1 MNPEALWRATLHD
14 LNNAFGGLRGILD
27 LNPDPMRPLRER
39 DRQRLEAVVAEG
51 LHLVALARGMV
62 LGRVDGDQP
71 LEAKAFQEALEARLA
86 PMISLHRCP
95 VTLAIKGGPW
105 PHPGLVT
112 FCASVSRQ
120 LLPMVAPGPL
130 FLDLEG
136 REDVLVLT
144 WSPVEAIPESLLPG
158 EDRHRDLPAHHAL
171 AYLEARSGALELA
184 QGGLRVTLPRR

>member
-1 MNPEALWRATLHD
+1 MNPEALWRAALHD

-27 LNPDPMRPLRER
+27 LNPDPTKPFRER

-51 LHLVALARGMV
+51 LHLVALARTLV
-62 LGRVDGDQP
+62 LEREDADEGLAAEP
-71 LEAKAFQEALEARLA
+71 FQAALERRLA
-86 PMISLHRCP
+86 PMIALHRCP
-95 VTLAIKGGPW
+95 VTLAIQGGPW

-136 REDVLVLT
+136 REEALVLT

-171 AYLEARSGALELA
+171 AYLEARAGALELA